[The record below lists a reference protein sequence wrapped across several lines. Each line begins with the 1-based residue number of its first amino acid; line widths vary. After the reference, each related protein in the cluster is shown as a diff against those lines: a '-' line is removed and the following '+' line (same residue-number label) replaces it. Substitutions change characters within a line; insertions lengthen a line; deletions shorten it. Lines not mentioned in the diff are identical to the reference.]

1 MTKMAGH
8 SYKGPFEPLSEHE
21 LAIRG
26 QLKSHVVTLAGTIGE
41 RNMFRYQAL
50 TASANYISQT
60 LQGMGYTVR
69 EQVFPVEGIEVRNLE
84 AELQG
89 TSHPEEI
96 ILVGAHYD
104 SVLGSPGANDNA
116 TGVAALLVL
125 ARLAQ
130 QQRFART
137 LRFVAFVNEEPPY
150 FQSAYMGSRVYAS
163 ESARRGEQITAML
176 SLETIG
182 YYSDEKG
189 SQSYPF
195 PLNFVYSSPGN
206 FIGFVGNLASRR
218 LVRRI
223 VAAFR
228 EHARFPSEAVAAPS
242 IIPGIGWSDHWS
254 FWQEGYPGVM
264 VTDTAPYRYEQYHTP
279 RDTPEIIDYERT
291 ARVVEGLG
299 HVVGDLAGVEAR

>member
-1 MTKMAGH
+1 
-8 SYKGPFEPLSEHE
+8 
-21 LAIRG
+21 
-26 QLKSHVVTLAGTIGE
+26 
-41 RNMFRYQAL
+41 
-50 TASANYISQT
+50 
-60 LQGMGYTVR
+60 
-69 EQVFPVEGIEVRNLE
+69 
-84 AELQG
+84 
-89 TSHPEEI
+89 
-96 ILVGAHYD
+96 
-104 SVLGSPGANDNA
+104 
-116 TGVAALLVL
+116 VAALLVL

-163 ESARRGEQITAML
+163 ESAQRGEQITAML

-218 LVRRI
+218 LVRRV

-291 ARVVEGLG
+291 ARVVGGLG
-299 HVVGDLAGVEAR
+299 HVLGDLAGVETR